1 MGGLPAL
8 DCIGSPQDDDGNSF
22 YDRYVLVQDG
32 DAFVSLDYII
42 HDSYMDEAVPL
53 FQSILDSVT
62 FGTAQ

>member
-1 MGGLPAL
+1 M
-8 DCIGSPQDDDGNSF
+8 
-22 YDRYVLVQDG
+22 LVQDG

-53 FQSILDSVT
+53 FQSILDSVS